1 MEWFLYKHFKSYLSE
16 VRICKSV
23 EAQHRRGNLTE
34 ELIFRKNIYQILTI
48 LYQLQ
53 KFDHIRNL
61 CPIKFFVAV
70 LDSGVGGGGLYG
82 CKIPQIYNLFS
93 GSGSG
98 SYFLKTEKRGAILY
112 YEFAYNLDR
121 KNC

>member
-70 LDSGVGGGGLYG
+70 LDSGVGGSTGA
-82 CKIPQIYNLFS
+82 KSRQIYTLFS
-93 GSGSG
+93 GSE
-98 SYFLKTEKRGAILY
+98 FLKR
-112 YEFAYNLDR
+112 
-121 KNC
+121 